1 MLTARNV
8 LAPGEWDPATACDT
22 ISLDYDERHR
32 RRFHYVAQGGTAFL
46 LDLPRATVLREGD
59 GLALSDG
66 RMLAVRAA
74 PEPLMEARAVQ
85 PGAMLRLA
93 WHIGNRH
100 LPAEL
105 HAETIRLRRDHVIH
119 AMLIGLGADVA
130 EIEAPFSPEQGAY
143 AGGHGH
149 AHQQAH
155 AHDHAHDHKHGHAH
169 DHGGHRHAH

>member
-1 MLTARNV
+1 MLTARTI
-8 LAPGEWDPATACDT
+8 LPPGEWDAAAACDS

-32 RRFHYVAQGGTAFL
+32 RRFHYIAQAGTGFL

-66 RMLAVRAA
+66 RIVAIRAA
-74 PEPLMEARAVQ
+74 AEPLMEARAAT

-105 HAETIRLRRDHVIH
+105 HNHAIRLRRDHVIH
-119 AMLIGLGADVA
+119 AMLVGLGAEVT

-143 AGGHGH
+143 AGGGHGH
-149 AHQQAH
+149 HHKHEHEHEHSHGEHHH
-155 AHDHAHDHKHGHAH
+155 AH
-169 DHGGHRHAH
+169 